1 MTPTHRV
8 PIWQLLWH
16 MIHYALKLYLLDSFL
31 WMFIMGLPAI
41 PGLIIQAFFNTLTGE
56 SQLNLSPIALIAL
69 FIATGLARIVA
80 IFIGRITKTQHRFTM
95 SSLLQH
101 NLLAQLLRRPGA
113 QPLVLPNHSKP
124 VALGEVISFFRE
136 DAAQIED
143 NVVGTNEVFGN
154 GVFAVISLL
163 ILMSVNVQ
171 LTLFVVLPLVAIAAI
186 VQRAELRI
194 KNYRRV
200 SRQAT
205 QQVTGHIGEMFNA
218 IQAIQVAGAE
228 VAVLDR
234 LRQLNE
240 QRRQVM
246 VRDHVFTALLN
257 SVLENLVNVGT
268 GLILLIAAQFLAR
281 GEATLT
287 VGDFA
292 LFVYYLSFVTEF
304 LWYLGGFLALSK
316 QTEVSFERMTA
327 LITADNS
334 FQPSQSNHPSPSQD
348 TVLTKPNT
356 QKDTTSDLALVAP
369 EPLYLNDLW
378 GRSPGLPPLD
388 QPLEDETLPL
398 QELVVTNLTYRYSA
412 ARSPDRGIFDIHFT
426 LKRGSLTVITGRVG
440 SGKTTLLRVLLGL
453 LPKQAGEIYWNQRLV
468 LDPATFFVPPRS
480 AYTPQVPQLFSHT
493 LRENLLLGLHRDD
506 TSLKEAIELAVFDAD
521 LATMAHGLETAVGPK
536 GMRLSGGQL
545 QRAAAAR
552 MFVRRSELLVFDD
565 LSSALDVNTEAQLWS
580 RLLSRRTPGLSSSVN
595 SASKVD
601 RAWNP
606 TCLVVSHRPTI
617 LHHADHII
625 VLSDGRIEAEGTL
638 EDVKS
643 YLG

>member
-1 MTPTHRV
+1 MTPTYRV
-8 PIWQLLWH
+8 PIWQLLWR
-16 MIHYALKLYLLDSFL
+16 MVRYTLKLYLIDSFL

-69 FIATGLARIVA
+69 LVATGLARIVA
-80 IFIGRITKTQHRFTM
+80 IFAGRITKTQHRFTM
-95 SSLLQH
+95 SSLLRH
-101 NLLAQLLRRPGA
+101 NLLSQLLRRPGA
-113 QPLVLPNHSKP
+113 QPLILADHSKP

-163 ILMSVNVQ
+163 ILMSVNAR
-171 LTLFVVLPLVAIAAI
+171 LTLFVFLPLAAIAAI
-186 VQRAELRI
+186 VQRAEMRI
-194 KNYRRV
+194 KKYRRA

-228 VAVLDR
+228 TAVLDR
-234 LRQLNE
+234 FRELNE
-240 QRRQVM
+240 QRRRVM
-246 VRDHVFTALLN
+246 VRDQVFTALL
-257 SVLENLVNVGT
+257 SSALENLVNVGT
-268 GLILLIAAQFLAR
+268 GLILLLAAQLLSR

-304 LWYLGGFLALSK
+304 LWYFGDFLALSK
-316 QTEVSFERMTA
+316 QTEVAFERMDT
-327 LITADNS
+327 LLTADRFSRSPNQTS
-334 FQPSQSNHPSPSQD
+334 SAATNPASTAPKTNPSS
-348 TVLTKPNT
+348 VF
-356 QKDTTSDLALVAP
+356 ALVAAQ
-369 EPLYLNDLW
+369 PLYLNDLQ
-378 GRSPGLPPLD
+378 GRSPSLPVVA
-388 QPLEDETLPL
+388 QPAEAEPTRL
-398 QELVVTNLTYRYSA
+398 QKLVATNLTYTYPGDAS
-412 ARSPDRGIFDIHFT
+412 SGSDRGIFGINLT
-426 LKRGSLTVITGRVG
+426 LRRGSFTVITGRIG

-453 LPKQAGEIYWNQRLV
+453 LPMQAGEIYWNQQRILHPG
-468 LDPATFFVPPRS
+468 DFFVPPRS
-480 AYTPQVPQLFSHT
+480 AYTPQVPQLFSNT
-493 LRENLLLGLHRDD
+493 LRENLLLGLQHSD
-506 TSLKEAIELAVFDAD
+506 TALRQAIELAVFDAD
-521 LATMAHGLETAVGPK
+521 LAAMPDGLETVVGPK

-580 RLLSRRTPGLSSSVN
+580 RILAMRHRQQHSISSNATLDADTS
-595 SASKVD
+595 
-601 RAWNP
+601 WTP
-606 TCLVVSHRPTI
+606 TCLVVSHRPAV
-617 LHHADHII
+617 LRQADHII
-625 VLSDGRIEAEGTL
+625 VLQNGRIEAEGKL
-638 EDVKS
+638 EDLKD